1 MATIKD
7 IAALAGVSHGTV
19 SNVLNGRGN
28 VSVEKITLVENAAKQ
43 LGYTINAQARQLRK
57 GSSKRVGVV
66 VPQFELKKYRDL
78 FLGIEQELRE
88 HEYEVDLYYSN
99 DLNYY
104 EEKVLQKIEMTN
116 PMAIVMVSSFLK
128 DVNMLRGDSSLVLV
142 ERKMECIPEGAVFC
156 GFDYELA
163 GREMAGRCVLDG
175 HRNVAVFTGNTKY
188 SNYGLFVKGIE
199 SAFLESGCTC
209 RVFSSDDIVR
219 GHMAFELLTD
229 RDEFDA
235 VITSDL
241 ENSGYLKAVLEY
253 RKQGNLP
260 PVYALSS
267 KEVHVEEGVVK
278 YELNYR
284 LCGKMIGK
292 YIEKLE
298 QEEPVPDRFLDLKND
313 GFHQCP
319 VSVCGHPEEIKI
331 LMLSGPT
338 CRALNQLIPQFT
350 RKTGIEVKL
359 MEAGY
364 DELYRMVKS
373 CVQFSPYDLIRLD
386 MAWMSELGAKL
397 FLPLPVKE
405 PWFKQIRDNFSENLS
420 DDYYKVGGV
429 CLTLP
434 FDPSVQMLY
443 YRKDLFQ
450 DARIRREFYEVYRR
464 QLEVPETFEEYDQIA
479 RFFTRRFH
487 KNSPVAYGTSLVFGS
502 SVVAACDYLPRLK
515 AAGGE
520 IFDKKGVVSLNT
532 ELVKKTLLSYR
543 DAFEYTDRE
552 TNSWWRK
559 AMEDFSSG
567 QVAMNIV
574 FANYASIML
583 HSKESEV
590 LGKIGFAPVPG
601 ECPMLGGGVLG
612 VSRHTKKQAA
622 CREFLKWIYDEK
634 TAGMITYLGGYI
646 NHRKIKE
653 NLDVLELYPWLEDME
668 KAFADGW
675 RRDFEHQKAEKGSGG
690 RPLPGFNEF
699 VFEDILGNA
708 VRAVV
713 SGIMSP
719 EEALEAAELRC
730 RQEFS
735 GA

>member
-66 VPQFELKKYRDL
+66 VPQLELKKYRDL

-88 HEYEVDLYYSN
+88 HEFEVDLYYSN

-104 EEKVLQKIEMTN
+104 EEKVLQKIETTN
-116 PMAIVMVSSFLK
+116 PIAIVMVSSFLK
-128 DVNMLRGDSSLVLV
+128 DVNMLRGDSSLILV
-142 ERKMECIPEGAVFC
+142 ERKPESLPREAVFC

-163 GREMAGRCVLDG
+163 GKEMAGRCISDG
-175 HRNVAVFTGNTKY
+175 HRNAAVFTGNTKY

-199 SAFLESGCTC
+199 AVFLEKGCNC
-209 RVFSSDDIVR
+209 RIFSSDDITR
-219 GHMAFELLTD
+219 GQTAFELLTD

-235 VITSDL
+235 VITSDP
-241 ENSGYLKAVLEY
+241 ENSAYLKAVLEY
-253 RKQGNLP
+253 RQKDGLP

-267 KEVHVEEGVVK
+267 KEVGADEGVVK

-298 QEEPVPDRFLDLKND
+298 LEEPVPSKIPDLKND

-319 VSVCGHPEEIKI
+319 VAASENPEELKI

-350 RKTGIEVKL
+350 RKTGIRVKL

-386 MAWMSELGAKL
+386 MAWMSELGEKL
-397 FLPLPVKE
+397 FLPLPVNESWLQK
-405 PWFKQIRDNFSENLS
+405 IRENFSENLS
-420 DDYYKVGGV
+420 DDYYKVGANY
-429 CLTLP
+429 LTLP

-464 QLEVPETFEEYDQIA
+464 QLEVPVTFEEYDQIA
-479 RFFTRRFH
+479 RFFTRRYH
-487 KNSPVAYGTSLVFGS
+487 KNSPVSYGTSLVFGS
-502 SVVAACDYLPRLK
+502 SVVAACDYLPRLR
-515 AAGGE
+515 AAGGH
-520 IFDKKGVVSLNT
+520 IFDKTGKISLNT
-532 ELVKKTLLSYR
+532 EPVKRTLLSYR

-559 AMEDFSSG
+559 AMEDFSCG
-567 QVAMNIV
+567 RVAMNIV

-583 HSKESEV
+583 HSKESEA

-612 VSRHTKKQAA
+612 ISRHSKKREA

-634 TAGMITYLGGYI
+634 TAAMITYLGGYI
-646 NHRKIKE
+646 NHKKIKE

-668 KAFADGW
+668 KSFAVGW
-675 RRDFEHQKAEKGSGG
+675 RRDFEHLKAENDPGG
-690 RPLPGFNEF
+690 HPVQGFNEF

-719 EEALEAAELRC
+719 EEALEAAQQRC
-730 RQEFS
+730 RQEF
-735 GA
+735 GGK

>member
-7 IAALAGVSHGTV
+7 IASLAGVSHGTV

-78 FLGIEQELRE
+78 FLGIEQELRD

-104 EEKVLQKIEMTN
+104 EEKVLQKIETTN

-128 DVNMLRGDSSLVLV
+128 DVNMLRGDSSLILV
-142 ERKMECIPEGAVFC
+142 ERKMENMPVGAVFC

-163 GREMAGRCVLDG
+163 GKEMAKRCIRDG
-175 HRNVAVFTGNTKY
+175 HRNIAVFTGNTKY
-188 SNYGLFVKGIE
+188 TNYGLFVKGIE
-199 SAFLESGCTC
+199 TALTESGCTC
-209 RVFSSDDIVR
+209 RVFSSDDTVR
-219 GHMAFELLTD
+219 VHMAFELLTD
-229 RDEFDA
+229 GDEFDA

-241 ENSGYLKAVLEY
+241 ENSEYLKAVSEY
-253 RKQGNLP
+253 REQGEIP
-260 PVYALSS
+260 PVYALAS
-267 KEVHVEEGVVK
+267 KEVRTEGDAVK

-284 LCGKMIGK
+284 LCGKMIGQ

-298 QEEPVPDRFLDLKND
+298 QEESVPDGFLNLSND
-313 GFHQCP
+313 GFHKCP
-319 VSVCGHPEEIKI
+319 VTAFENPPELKI

-338 CRALNQLIPQFT
+338 CRALNQLLPQFT
-350 RKTGIEVKL
+350 RKTGIKVKL

-386 MAWMSELGAKL
+386 MAWMSELGEKL
-397 FLPLPVKE
+397 FLPLPAEE
-405 PWFKQIRDNFSENLS
+405 PWLKEIRGNFSENLS
-420 DDYYKVGGV
+420 DDYYIVGEK

-464 QLEVPETFEEYDQIA
+464 QLDVPETFEEYDEIA
-479 RFFTRRFH
+479 RFFTRRYH
-487 KNSPVAYGTSLVFGS
+487 KNSPVSYGTSLVFGS

-515 AAGGE
+515 ACGGK
-520 IFDKKGVVSLNT
+520 IFDEAGNLSLNT

-543 DAFEYTDRE
+543 NAFDYTDRE

-559 AMEDFSSG
+559 AMEDFSG
-567 QVAMNIV
+567 GRVAMNIV

-601 ECPMLGGGVLG
+601 DCPMLGGGVLG
-612 VSRHTKKQAA
+612 ISKDTKKQEA

-634 TAGMITYLGGYI
+634 TAALITYLGGYI
-646 NHRKIKE
+646 NHKKIKE
-653 NLDVLELYPWLEDME
+653 NLDVLELYPWLEDMD
-668 KAFADGW
+668 KAFATGW
-675 RRDFEHQKAEKGSGG
+675 RRDFEHLGSKCGAAG
-690 RPLPGFNEF
+690 HSIEGFNEF
-699 VFEDILGNA
+699 EFEDILGNA

-713 SGIMSP
+713 SGIMNP
-719 EEALEAAELRC
+719 EEALEAAQQRC
-730 RQEFS
+730 EQAFS
-735 GA
+735 GK